1 MNVVLRVQP
10 PPDAAKIAHSVIA
23 YDRTTEELDL
33 ELSPV
38 LARRD
43 RDRETRGDRE
53 GGDRPPRRE
62 FDDVPA

>member
-33 ELSPV
+33 ELPIEPV
-38 LARRD
+38 RNSVCEA
-43 RDRETRGDRE
+43 
-53 GGDRPPRRE
+53 
-62 FDDVPA
+62 